1 MSGRAASS
9 CPRGQDPDAALAEV
23 LDGKLKADQ
32 DEAHKLSQQVL
43 EEQHRAM
50 LRAQWIQ
57 DHLPEN
63 LRETGLRF

>member
-1 MSGRAASS
+1 
-9 CPRGQDPDAALAEV
+9 
-23 LDGKLKADQ
+23 
-32 DEAHKLSQQVL
+32 LSQQVL